1 MLADASRHLDDYLAP
16 YQLSGDRGPLAA
28 TSSDVSIRPGTD
40 HSDHQAQH
48 VLVPSDCDHP
58 VYHQNAECWSAE
70 PAALRLLRRDRGNP
84 ICDLRSDHCADSP
97 GQPIPADPDVQHL
110 HGGLWQSTA
119 MAFGFAISIPLYFV
133 IGQVAFAVWAAVPIT
148 ANLIKPFLRG
158 RHAKVA

>member
-70 PAALRLLRRDRGNP
+70 PAALWLLRRDQA
-84 ICDLRSDHCADSP
+84 I
-97 GQPIPADPDVQHL
+97 Q
-110 HGGLWQSTA
+110 
-119 MAFGFAISIPLYFV
+119 FAI
-133 IGQVAFAVWAAVPIT
+133 FAVIIV
-148 ANLIKPFLRG
+148 LILRDSQF
-158 RHAKVA
+158 RPTRTCNTSTVA